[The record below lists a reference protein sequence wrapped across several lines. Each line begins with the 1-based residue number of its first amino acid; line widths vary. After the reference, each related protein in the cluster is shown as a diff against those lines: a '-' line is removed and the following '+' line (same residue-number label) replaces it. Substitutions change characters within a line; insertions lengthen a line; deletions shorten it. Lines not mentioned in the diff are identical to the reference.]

1 MTIVAFGDYIN
12 SGGQIINKSS
22 IKYIPRDNVDPDTL
36 HNMGVAAA
44 TTPYLSGCGRF
55 GAEANGIIA
64 NGRNNGIDVVYAKAI
79 NYYF

>member
-1 MTIVAFGDYIN
+1 MTILAFGNYIN

-22 IKYIPRDNVDPDTL
+22 IEYTKTANIDADTL
-36 HNMGVAAA
+36 HHMGIAAA
-44 TTPYLSGCGRF
+44 TNPYLSGCGRF